1 MTSNRD
7 RAARALYD
15 HRLTVGD
22 FPDGVTEWKDL
33 PDPWKDEWREAADA
47 LADAGLLAP
56 DLPEPTWEHMDIWV
70 VDDLEVEAIGD
81 CVYLEW
87 PDETDDMR
95 GTTIRA
101 LSLDRRMVLAI
112 LAAADY
118 AEEVGTDGQ
127 DD

>member
-1 MTSNRD
+1 MTTNID

-56 DLPEPTWEHMDIWV
+56 DLPEPI
-70 VDDLEVEAIGD
+70 IN
-81 CVYLEW
+81 
-87 PDETDDMR
+87 TDDGNPEWHADEYTVDVDQGRVWVNMWTPDGIHWEQTPNQAR
-95 GTTIRA
+95 ELADA
-101 LSLDRRMVLAI
+101 LY
-112 LAAADY
+112 AASDH
-118 AEEVGTDGQ
+118 AEEAGHAQ